1 MSNQRSPDE
10 EARMIAK
17 IYSTAF
23 YKKVSDL
30 ARNTGGTVYDPS
42 MAPPP
47 SPLLKEFCPIP
58 PSSQAPRPETPG
70 PKQTYIDNSLIPGK
84 TIVNDNWEENLK
96 RIFGET
102 YGGKDWKD
110 LGDMTYKCWM
120 HLRKER
126 NRNRRSERWNMD
138 EIERYGRLSVWGVH
152 DDVIAALIG
161 WPVGVIW
168 TPEEQAH
175 FEAALVDEWK
185 YIHVTPQEAQ
195 ENVVEREKELSPEQ
209 MSSPTI
215 DEHLGVHASR
225 IYTILTRLIRHLG
238 AVTNT
243 PRSLS
248 LSAITL
254 LPIPKVAEPSYP
266 VYSLRWMRFLRHP
279 QRP

>member
-23 YKKVSDL
+23 YRKVSDL
-30 ARNTGGTVYDPS
+30 ERNTGGTVYNPS
-42 MAPPP
+42 MAAPP
-47 SPLLKEFCPIP
+47 SPPLKEFCPIP
-58 PSSQAPRPETPG
+58 PSSQAPRPETLN
-70 PKQTYIDNSLIPGK
+70 PKGTYIDNSLIPGK

-102 YGGKDWKD
+102 YSGKDWTD

-175 FEAALVDEWK
+175 FEAALMDEWK

-209 MSSPTI
+209 
-215 DEHLGVHASR
+215 
-225 IYTILTRLIRHLG
+225 
-238 AVTNT
+238 
-243 PRSLS
+243 
-248 LSAITL
+248 
-254 LPIPKVAEPSYP
+254 
-266 VYSLRWMRFLRHP
+266 
-279 QRP
+279 